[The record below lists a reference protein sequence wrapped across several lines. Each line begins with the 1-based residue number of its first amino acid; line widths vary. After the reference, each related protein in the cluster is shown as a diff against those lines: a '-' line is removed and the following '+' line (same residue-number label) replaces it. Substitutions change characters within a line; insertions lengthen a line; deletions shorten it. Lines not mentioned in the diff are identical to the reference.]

1 MQILKKL
8 LGAASF
14 HPLQGHAAAF
24 GVGAS
29 TNNLWLYLLKVLASF
44 FFPLSFGFSQ
54 HHPPAEQPFSWNW
67 FYKLCSRR
75 RNSKKSDK
83 PRSCCQWPL
92 ARYLLNKNT
101 LHHCFYASFNSQ
113 RGLNA
118 YSDVLVRRFGPGLT
132 RNWDKGLIQ
141 DLFLSGKRILK
152 NENIILWATLTRLK
166 KYEPKGT
173 NTLPVMCL
181 EGITASLFCHL

>member
-1 MQILKKL
+1 MQILKSCWGL
-8 LGAASF
+8 LPST
-14 HPLQGHAAAF
+14 LQGHAVTF
-24 GVGAS
+24 GVRAS

-44 FFPLSFGFSQ
+44 FSLSFGFSQ
-54 HHPPAEQPFSWNW
+54 HHLPAEQPFSWNC

-75 RNSKKSDK
+75 RNSKKSDT
-83 PRSCCQWPL
+83 PRSCCRWPL
-92 ARYLLNKNT
+92 AHYLLNKNT
-101 LHHCFYASFNSQ
+101 LHHCFYASFNSK

-132 RNWDKGLIQ
+132 RNIDKGLIQ
-141 DLFLSGKRILK
+141 DLFLFGKRILK

-166 KYEPKGT
+166 KYESKGT

-181 EGITASLFCHL
+181 EGITASLFWHL